1 MHRGISI
8 SGRGEARGGR
18 RLPLSASHLPP
29 LASRSYPRLMP
40 HKQDS
45 GRAFASDNW
54 AGVHPEVLAA
64 MTAANVG
71 HVPSY
76 GADPYTRDAIARISD
91 ELGGDAQV
99 FLVFSGTAANVLC
112 LQSMVR
118 SHQGVI
124 CAETAHVHT
133 SECGAAEKHIGCKL
147 LPVPSPQGKI
157 TVAGIRE
164 HLHDIG
170 NEHHV
175 QPRAISITQAT
186 EYGTVYT
193 PQEIRAIADFA
204 HANSL
209 LLHMD
214 GARIFNAAAHLDVP
228 LKAITSG
235 AGVDALS
242 FGGTKNGLV
251 AGEAVVFFKLA
262 LADDFE
268 FKRMQG
274 MQLASKMRFIAAQ
287 FSALLTNDL
296 WKRSATH
303 ANRMAQR
310 LAGALAGI
318 KGVALTQQVQANEVF
333 VTLPPAIIPRLQE
346 RWPFHVWNEA
356 TSEARL
362 ITSFDTAESDVADF
376 ADRVREA
383 VGA

>member
-1 MHRGISI
+1 
-8 SGRGEARGGR
+8 
-18 RLPLSASHLPP
+18 
-29 LASRSYPRLMP
+29 MP
-40 HKQDS
+40 QKQNPV
-45 GRAFASDNW
+45 RAFASDNW
-54 AGVHPEVLAA
+54 AGVHPEVLTA
-64 MTAANVG
+64 MAAANVG

-76 GADPYTRDAIARISD
+76 GNDPYTREAEARIRSAV
-91 ELGGDAQV
+91 GDDAEV

-112 LQSMVR
+112 LHSMVQ
-118 SHQGVI
+118 SHQAVI

-133 SECGAAEKHIGCKL
+133 SECGAAEHHIGCKL
-147 LPVPSPQGKI
+147 LPIPSPNGKI

-164 HLHDIG
+164 HLHHIG

-175 QPRAISITQAT
+175 QPRAITITQAT

-193 PQEIRAIADFA
+193 VQEIRAIADFA
-204 HANSL
+204 HTHSL

-214 GARIFNAAAHLDVP
+214 GARIFNAAASLDVS

-251 AGEAVVFFKLA
+251 AGEAVVFFKQT

-287 FSALLTNDL
+287 FNALLSDDL
-296 WKRSATH
+296 WKRSASH
-303 ANRMAQR
+303 SNRMAQL
-310 LAGALAGI
+310 LAAELAGI
-318 KGVALTQQVQANEVF
+318 QGVVITQQVQANEVF
-333 VTLPPAIIPRLQE
+333 VTLPSEIIPKLQQ
-346 RWPFHVWNEA
+346 RWEFHVWNEA

-362 ITSFDTAESDVADF
+362 ITSFDTEEADIVDF
-376 ADRVREA
+376 AALVRQA
-383 VGA
+383 VGSREKQWT

>member
-1 MHRGISI
+1 MH
-8 SGRGEARGGR
+8 
-18 RLPLSASHLPP
+18 
-29 LASRSYPRLMP
+29 
-40 HKQDS
+40 HKQQS

-64 MTAANVG
+64 MAAANEG

-76 GADPYTRDAIARISD
+76 GADPYTRDAIARIAD
-91 ELGGDAQV
+91 EVGGDAEV

-118 SHQGVI
+118 SHQAVI
-124 CAETAHVHT
+124 CAETAHVYT

-147 LPVPSPQGKI
+147 LTVPSPTGKI
-157 TVAGIRE
+157 TVQGIRA
-164 HLHDIG
+164 HLHHIG
-170 NEHHV
+170 DEHHV

-193 PQEIRAIADFA
+193 PQEIRVIADFA
-204 HANSL
+204 HTHSL

-214 GARIFNAAAHLDVP
+214 GARIFNAAASLNVS

-251 AGEAVVFFKLA
+251 AGEAVVFFKQT

-287 FSALLTNDL
+287 FNALLSDDL
-296 WKRSATH
+296 WKRSAAH
-303 ANRMAQR
+303 SNRMAQL
-310 LAGALAGI
+310 LAKELATINGI
-318 KGVALTQQVQANEVF
+318 QLTQQVQANEIFATMPAAV
-333 VTLPPAIIPRLQE
+333 LPKIQE
-346 RWPFHVWNEA
+346 QWPFHVWNEA

-362 ITSFDTAESDVADF
+362 ITSFDTEESDIADF
-376 ADRVREA
+376 AALVRQA
-383 VGA
+383 VGSREKQWI

>member
-1 MHRGISI
+1 
-8 SGRGEARGGR
+8 
-18 RLPLSASHLPP
+18 
-29 LASRSYPRLMP
+29 MP
-40 HKQDS
+40 HKQES

-64 MTAANVG
+64 MSAVNVG

-76 GADPYTRDAIARISD
+76 GADPYTRDAVARISD

-112 LQSMVR
+112 LNSMVR

-147 LPVPSPQGKI
+147 LPVPSPHGKI

-175 QPRAISITQAT
+175 QPRAITITQAT

-287 FSALLTNDL
+287 FIALQEERDPLQPHGAAPGRRAGRDQGRRSHTASAGERGVRDVAPADNSEA
-296 WKRSATH
+296 SA
-303 ANRMAQR
+303 
-310 LAGALAGI
+310 ALA
-318 KGVALTQQVQANEVF
+318 V
-333 VTLPPAIIPRLQE
+333 PRLE
-346 RWPFHVWNEA
+346 R
-356 TSEARL
+356 
-362 ITSFDTAESDVADF
+362 SDFGGAADNF
-376 ADRVREA
+376 VRYR
-383 VGA
+383 

>member
-1 MHRGISI
+1 MRQ
-8 SGRGEARGGR
+8 ENNT
-18 RLPLSASHLPP
+18 
-29 LASRSYPRLMP
+29 
-40 HKQDS
+40 

-64 MTAANVG
+64 MAAVNVG

-76 GADPYTRDAIARISD
+76 GNDPYTREAEERIRAAVGDDA
-91 ELGGDAQV
+91 EV

-112 LQSMVR
+112 LHSMVQ
-118 SHQGVI
+118 SHQAVI
-124 CAETAHVHT
+124 CAETAHVYT
-133 SECGAAEKHIGCKL
+133 SECAAAEKHIGCKL
-147 LPVPSPQGKI
+147 LTVPSPNGKI

-164 HLHDIG
+164 HLKYIG

-193 PQEIRAIADFA
+193 PQEIRVIADFA
-204 HANSL
+204 HTHSL

-214 GARIFNAAAHLDVP
+214 GARIFNAAAFLNVP

-251 AGEAVVFFKLA
+251 AGEAVVFFKQT

-287 FSALLTNDL
+287 FNALLRNEL

-303 ANRMAQR
+303 ANRMAQLLGAE
-310 LAGALAGI
+310 LAAI
-318 KGVALTQQVQANEVF
+318 KGLSLTQQVQANEVF
-333 VTLPPAIIPRLQE
+333 VTMPKEIVARLQAQ
-346 RWPFHVWNEA
+346 WPFHIWNEA

-362 ITSFDTAESDVADF
+362 ITSFDTEEADIADF
-376 ADRVREA
+376 AALVRETI
-383 VGA
+383 GSREKQWI

>member
-1 MHRGISI
+1 MRQE
-8 SGRGEARGGR
+8 R
-18 RLPLSASHLPP
+18 
-29 LASRSYPRLMP
+29 
-40 HKQDS
+40 KS

-64 MTAANVG
+64 MAAANVG

-76 GADPYTRDAIARISD
+76 GEDSYTHEAEERIRALLGEDA
-91 ELGGDAQV
+91 EV

-112 LQSMVR
+112 LHSMVQ
-118 SHQGVI
+118 SHQAVI
-124 CAETAHVHT
+124 CADTAHVYT
-133 SECGAAEKHIGCKL
+133 SECAAAEKHIGCKL
-147 LPVPSPQGKI
+147 LTVPSPNGKI
-157 TVAGIRE
+157 TVPGIRE
-164 HLHDIG
+164 HLHHIG

-175 QPRAISITQAT
+175 QPRAISISQAT

-204 HANSL
+204 HTHSL

-214 GARIFNAAAHLDVP
+214 GARIFNAAAFLDVP
-228 LKAITSG
+228 LRAITSG

-251 AGEAVVFFKLA
+251 AGEAAVFFRQQ

-287 FSALLTNDL
+287 FNALLSNDL

-303 ANRMAQR
+303 ANRMAQL
-310 LAGALAGI
+310 LARQLGAINGI
-318 KGVALTQQVQANEVF
+318 TLTQEVQANEIF
-333 VTLPPAIIPRLQE
+333 AIIPEKIVSQLQDQ
-346 RWPFHVWNEA
+346 WPFHIWNEQ

-362 ITSFDTAESDVADF
+362 ITSFDTTEDDIADF
-376 ADRVREA
+376 IQLAREKIDA
-383 VGA
+383 REKQWT

>member
-1 MHRGISI
+1 M
-8 SGRGEARGGR
+8 A
-18 RLPLSASHLPP
+18 
-29 LASRSYPRLMP
+29 
-40 HKQDS
+40 
-45 GRAFASDNW
+45 
-54 AGVHPEVLAA
+54 
-64 MTAANVG
+64 AANVG

-76 GADPYTRDAIARISD
+76 GNDPYTRDAVARIGD

-112 LQSMVR
+112 LNSMVR
-118 SHQGVI
+118 SHQAVI

-147 LPVPSPQGKI
+147 LTVPSPNGKI
-157 TVAGIRE
+157 TVPGIRA

-170 NEHHV
+170 NEHHA

-214 GARIFNAAAHLDVP
+214 GARIFNAAASLNVP

-296 WKRSATH
+296 WRRSATH
-303 ANRMAQR
+303 SNKM
-310 LAGALAGI
+310 ALALAAQLRGI
-318 KGVALTQQVQANEVF
+318 PGVTLTQEVQANEVF
-333 VTLPPAIIPRLQE
+333 ATLPKQIIPKLQE
-346 RWPFHVWNEA
+346 QWPFHVWNEA

-362 ITSFDTAESDVADF
+362 ITSFDTTEADIADF
-376 ADRVREA
+376 AGL
-383 VGA
+383 VGELIGPGWR

>member
-1 MHRGISI
+1 MRQ
-8 SGRGEARGGR
+8 
-18 RLPLSASHLPP
+18 
-29 LASRSYPRLMP
+29 
-40 HKQDS
+40 KQEP

-64 MTAANVG
+64 MAEVNVG

-76 GADPYTRDAIARISD
+76 GADPFTRDAEERIRAA
-91 ELGGDAQV
+91 LGEDAEV

-118 SHQGVI
+118 SHQAVI

-133 SECGAAEKHIGCKL
+133 SECGAAEKQIGCKL
-147 LPVPSPQGKI
+147 LPVPSPNGKI
-157 TVAGIRE
+157 TVPGIRE

-175 QPRAISITQAT
+175 QPRAITITQAT

-193 PQEIRAIADFA
+193 PKEIRAIADFA
-204 HANSL
+204 HTHSL

-214 GARIFNAAAHLDVP
+214 GARLFNAAAFLDMP
-228 LKAITSG
+228 LSAITSG

-251 AGEAVVFFKLA
+251 AGEAVVFFKQV

-268 FKRMQG
+268 FRRMQG

-287 FSALLTNDL
+287 YSALLTNDL

-303 ANRMAQR
+303 ANRMAQL
-310 LAGALAGI
+310 LAGELAGI

-333 VTLPPAIIPRLQE
+333 VTMPPAIIPKLQE
-346 RWPFHVWNEA
+346 RWPFHVWDEA
-356 TSEARL
+356 KSEARL
-362 ITSFDTAESDVADF
+362 ITSFDTEEADIADF
-376 ADRVREA
+376 AALVRQA
-383 VGA
+383 VGATEKQWI

>member
-1 MHRGISI
+1 MR
-8 SGRGEARGGR
+8 
-18 RLPLSASHLPP
+18 
-29 LASRSYPRLMP
+29 
-40 HKQDS
+40 QQQTS

-64 MTAANVG
+64 MAAANVG

-76 GADPYTRDAIARISD
+76 GNDTDTREAEERIRAAVGDDA
-91 ELGGDAQV
+91 GV
-99 FLVFSGTAANVLC
+99 FLVFSGAAANGLC
-112 LQSMVR
+112 LHSMVQ

-147 LPVPSPQGKI
+147 LPVPSPNGKI

-164 HLHDIG
+164 HLHHIG
-170 NEHHV
+170 NEHHI

-204 HANSL
+204 DTHSL

-214 GARIFNAAAHLDVP
+214 GARISNTAASLNVA

-251 AGEAVVFFKLA
+251 AGEAVVFFKQT

-287 FSALLTNDL
+287 FNALLCDDL

-303 ANRMAQR
+303 ANGRAQR
-310 LAGALAGI
+310 LARELASS
-318 KGVALTQQVQANEVF
+318 KGGTLTQEVQANEIF
-333 VTLPPAIIPRLQE
+333 
-346 RWPFHVWNEA
+346 
-356 TSEARL
+356 
-362 ITSFDTAESDVADF
+362 
-376 ADRVREA
+376 
-383 VGA
+383 

>member
-1 MHRGISI
+1 MRQ
-8 SGRGEARGGR
+8 
-18 RLPLSASHLPP
+18 
-29 LASRSYPRLMP
+29 
-40 HKQDS
+40 KQAT

-64 MTAANVG
+64 MAEVNVG

-76 GADPYTRDAIARISD
+76 GADPFTRDAEERIRAA
-91 ELGGDAQV
+91 LGEDAEV

-118 SHQGVI
+118 SHQAVI

-133 SECGAAEKHIGCKL
+133 SECGAAEKQIGCKL
-147 LPVPSPQGKI
+147 LPVPSPNGKI
-157 TVAGIRE
+157 TVPGIRE

-175 QPRAISITQAT
+175 QPRAITITQAT

-204 HANSL
+204 HTHSL

-214 GARIFNAAAHLDVP
+214 GARIFNAAAFLDVP
-228 LKAITSG
+228 LRAITSG

-251 AGEAVVFFKLA
+251 AGEAVVFFKQV

-268 FKRMQG
+268 FRRMQG

-287 FSALLTNDL
+287 YSALLS
-296 WKRSATH
+296 R
-303 ANRMAQR
+303 
-310 LAGALAGI
+310 
-318 KGVALTQQVQANEVF
+318 QQLEE
-333 VTLPPAIIPRLQE
+333 AIEEDEPM
-346 RWPFHVWNEA
+346 A
-356 TSEARL
+356 TSEGMR
-362 ITSFDTAESDVADF
+362 
-376 ADRVREA
+376 
-383 VGA
+383 

>member
-1 MHRGISI
+1 M
-8 SGRGEARGGR
+8 GREKN
-18 RLPLSASHLPP
+18 P
-29 LASRSYPRLMP
+29 
-40 HKQDS
+40 

-64 MTAANVG
+64 MAAVNVG

-76 GADPYTRDAIARISD
+76 GNDPYTREAEERIRAAVGDDA
-91 ELGGDAQV
+91 EV

-112 LQSMVR
+112 LHSMVQ
-118 SHQGVI
+118 SHQAVI
-124 CAETAHVHT
+124 CAETAHVYT
-133 SECGAAEKHIGCKL
+133 SECAAAEKHIGCKL
-147 LPVPSPQGKI
+147 VTVPSPNGKI
-157 TVAGIRE
+157 TIAGIRE
-164 HLHDIG
+164 HLRYIG

-204 HANSL
+204 HTHSL

-214 GARIFNAAAHLDVP
+214 GARIFNAAAFLNVP

-251 AGEAVVFFKLA
+251 AGEAVVFFKQT

-287 FSALLTNDL
+287 FNALLSNEL

-303 ANRMAQR
+303 ANRMAQL
-310 LAGALAGI
+310 LAAELAGI
-318 KGVALTQQVQANEVF
+318 KGVALTQVVQANEVF
-333 VTLPPAIIPRLQE
+333 ATLPQEIVPKLQA
-346 RWPFHVWNEA
+346 RWPFHIWNEA

-362 ITSFDTAESDVADF
+362 ITSFDTEEADIADF
-376 ADRVREA
+376 AALVRETI
-383 VGA
+383 GSREKQWI